1 MSEVEGIPGYSK
13 GEVIHQV
20 ELNLWETW
28 SNFGRGPGCTL
39 HDEGDALWFE
49 TPIPVMPYNTVL
61 KFQVEQNVD
70 DRIDALIGRY
80 AERNVPLLWIL
91 HPSSQPA
98 DLPERLAQ
106 RGLQE
111 IEVAPCMA
119 RGLENLPEPAPLPE
133 GVEVREAIEESDLI
147 ELYGLA
153 AWRWGVPEEYRTQL
167 REMIEKFE
175 IGERGS
181 NTRMWLAL
189 KDGVPISKIGLYN
202 GSGSAGIYGVATKP
216 EARGLGIASLL
227 MSVAMRA
234 AKEMG
239 HKLVVLDSSPLA
251 EKLYRRLGFITVA
264 PLRLYSPIAAYL

>member
-13 GEVIHQV
+13 EEVIHQV

-28 SNFGRGPGCTL
+28 ANFGRGPGCTL
-39 HDEGDALWFE
+39 HDESDALWFE
-49 TPIPVMPYNTVL
+49 TPIPTMPYNTVL
-61 KFQVEQNVD
+61 RFQVEQDLDERIGSLVKGYA
-70 DRIDALIGRY
+70 DRS
-80 AERNVPLLWIL
+80 VTQLWIV
-91 HPSSQPA
+91 HPSAFPS
-98 DLPERLAQ
+98 DLPERLIQ
-106 RGLQE
+106 HGLQE
-111 IEVAPCMA
+111 IEIAPCMA
-119 RGLENLPEPAPLPE
+119 RSLENLPEPPPLPD

-153 AWRWGVPEEYRTQL
+153 AWRWGVPEEFRPQL
-167 REMIEKFE
+167 SNMIEKFK

-216 EARGLGIASLL
+216 EARGLGIASIL
-227 MSVAMRA
+227 MNVAMRT

-239 HKLVVLDSSPLA
+239 HKLAVLDSSPLA
-251 EKLYRRLGFITVA
+251 EKLYQRLGFITVA
-264 PLRLYSPIAAYL
+264 PLRLYSPIQAYL